1 MNAAVA
7 VSAVPWSPYLYQARA
22 EGDKGGGSSHGQRW
36 RLGEGSVWPQPA
48 DVDALACRL
57 HAAAQISSESSAS
70 ASDTASD
77 GEGSPTQ
84 LEPGAIASRLVFD
97 ADALCGDGPYVQVDH
112 IGSASAS
119 GDSDSDSSIRCSQMR
134 RASAAKSSPLAAAAV
149 AAACVDACNEKTAPQ
164 PAADRRP
171 SPLIRPQLRSNPF
184 KTMMRAAAAA
194 AASGGCPTTVPAAL
208 LPSEAA
214 ATGDRAASDKPQ
226 CVRRH
231 KPRPAAP
238 LSAETA
244 PCVHCRS
251 GSFLAFCYAAD
262 RYCIMYEVK
271 PGDYCYKIAQD
282 NGIPY
287 AQFLRQNPG
296 IDCTNLQVGQS
307 VCLIPLSPN
316 NHNGGG
322 GGGGW
327 TGGYKRQCKTHTVR
341 SGEVCDEI
349 ADSYGIPLAELVARN
364 DQSPEWRGCSLLRI
378 GQQLCV

>member
-134 RASAAKSSPLAAAAV
+134 RASAAKSSPLATAAV
-149 AAACVDACNEKTAPQ
+149 AAAACVDACNEKTALQ

-214 ATGDRAASDKPQ
+214 AAGDQATSYKPQ

-262 RYCIMYEVK
+262 RCRCACHGLCPCNPCLDIR
-271 PGDYCYKIAQD
+271 
-282 NGIPY
+282 
-287 AQFLRQNPG
+287 RQRTACPPPA
-296 IDCTNLQVGQS
+296 V
-307 VCLIPLSPN
+307 
-316 NHNGGG
+316 
-322 GGGGW
+322 
-327 TGGYKRQCKTHTVR
+327 
-341 SGEVCDEI
+341 
-349 ADSYGIPLAELVARN
+349 
-364 DQSPEWRGCSLLRI
+364 SLLRCS
-378 GQQLCV
+378 GRR